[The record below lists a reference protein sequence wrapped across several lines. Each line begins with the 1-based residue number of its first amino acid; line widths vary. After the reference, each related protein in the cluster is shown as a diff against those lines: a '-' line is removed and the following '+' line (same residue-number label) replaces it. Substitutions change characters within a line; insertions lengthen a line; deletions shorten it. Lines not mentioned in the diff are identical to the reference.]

1 MTDKTL
7 TMSDSYNYYCKK
19 YKKIDKKVYHNII
32 SIMNN
37 TIIEHLLK
45 GEGNLF
51 KIPYHLGT
59 LSINR
64 VDRFIKV
71 KDDKPKF
78 AVDWGKTRKFRK
90 EGIISQD
97 KLVYFTD
104 NYYVGYF
111 WNRQNC
117 NVPGNRGYSFV
128 SARSN
133 GVQCK
138 SSARNRLVEK
148 LNEHSEYY
156 LKFPKKVP
164 TFVK

>member
-1 MTDKTL
+1 MT
-7 TMSDSYNYYCKK
+7 DSYNWYCDK
-19 YKKIDKKVYHNII
+19 YKKVDKKIYHEVI
-32 SIMNN
+32 SVLNN
-37 TIIEHLLK
+37 AVIEHLLK
-45 GEGNLF
+45 GEGNFF

-59 LSINR
+59 ISIHR
-64 VDRFIKV
+64 VDRFIKI

-78 AVDWGKTRKFRK
+78 AVDWGKTRKLRK
-90 EGIISQD
+90 EGVIADD

-117 NVPGNRGYSFV
+117 NVPGNRGYSFK

-138 SSARNRLVEK
+138 SSARNRLIS
-148 LNEHSEYY
+148 LLRTYPEYY
-156 LKFPKKVP
+156 LKFPKKLP
-164 TFVK
+164 TFVE